1 MADGLIWGCA
11 FCDPLSTA
19 EPITQPPLGSAAYD
33 GSGRLLAGVRHL
45 DLKAPANDLKV
56 QLAMSG

>member
-1 MADGLIWGCA
+1 M
-11 FCDPLSTA
+11 S

-56 QLAMSG
+56 QAAMSG